1 MQDSNSGFGS
11 DEITLI
17 KDKDFYIRKNIA
29 LQKIT
34 AVLQDVSE
42 EIDTL
47 KNQYTS
53 YLPDDVKRISGKISR
68 GENYLGLP
76 YLVSDNPR
84 LFSQKDIF
92 AYRCMFWW
100 GNYFSFTLHIS
111 GKHYEQ
117 FQAKIF
123 KSLDSL
129 KNKNF
134 LLCINNDPWQHH
146 LEKENFISLD
156 NADFAAIKD
165 ISQKNYFLKLSR
177 KLELENISE
186 LKNYSIA
193 TFREYIHLLT
203 L

>member
-17 KDKDFYIRKNIA
+17 KDNDFFIRKSIA

-34 AVLQDVSE
+34 VILQDASD
-42 EIDTL
+42 EIDKIKT
-47 KNQYTS
+47 QYAS
-53 YLPDDVKRISGKISR
+53 LLPDDLKKISGKISK

-111 GKHYEQ
+111 GKHFEQ
-117 FQAKIF
+117 FYSQIF
-123 KSLDSL
+123 KNLNSL

-134 LLCINNDPWQHH
+134 LFCINDDPWHHH
-146 LEKENFISLD
+146 LEKENFISLE
-156 NADFAAIKD
+156 NADFAGIKEM
-165 ISQKNYFLKLSR
+165 SQKKSFLKLSR
-177 KLELENISE
+177 KLDLEDISA
-186 LKNYSIA
+186 LKNYSVA
-193 TFREYIHLLT
+193 TFKEYIHLLT
-203 L
+203 S